1 MLKSSQLIKSK
12 LFDKQN
18 VEVIQFFMK
27 GLDMKEVCM
36 CQAMREIRE
45 DERRE
50 GRKEGHETTCR
61 ETVLRMLS
69 RKKFSYEEIAELNAV
84 SVEKVKEIAEQT
96 K

>member
-1 MLKSSQLIKSK
+1 
-12 LFDKQN
+12 
-18 VEVIQFFMK
+18 MK